1 MLVGRERAP
10 EQRQVLADE
19 LFLQVDGVGADDG
32 ALAVGARPGQRRH
45 QVCERLA
52 DAGARLEQEDAAVV
66 VAVRDVGGHVPLGG
80 PVLVL
85 PEHRRHRTPLAQ
97 GVHHVEGVDA
107 HGGLRARDLD
117 DHVQLGHLVVDDAEA
132 DAAVVKPRRDV
143 EVGAGGLEPAA
154 RMVVQQHLAA
164 LGGAGER
171 EHGIHRAPG
180 DGPGAGDHAV
190 AVHLRHERDL
200 PAPRRGDLRGEV
212 GPDARGDPLAHVLS
226 SFFFAAGKRTLLRIS
241 R

>member
-1 MLVGRERAP
+1 MLVGGERAAQ
-10 EQRQVLADE
+10 QRQVLADQLLLE
-19 LFLQVDGVGADDG
+19 VDGVGADDR

-45 QVCERLA
+45 QVGERLA
-52 DAGARLEQEDAAVV
+52 DARARLEQEDAAVV
-66 VAVRDVGGHVPLGG
+66 VAVGDVGGHVPLGG
-80 PVLVL
+80 PVLIL
-85 PEHRRHRTPLAQ
+85 AEHRRHGAVLAE
-97 GVHHVEGVDA
+97 GVYHVERVDA
-107 HGGLRARDLD
+107 HGGLRVRNLD
-117 DHVQLGHLVVDDAEA
+117 DHVQLGGLVVDDAEA
-132 DAAVVKPRRDV
+132 DAAVVQPRRDV
-143 EVGAGGLEPAA
+143 EVGARGLQPAA

-171 EHGIHRAPG
+171 EHRIHRAPG
-180 DGPGAGDHAV
+180 HGPGAGDHAV
-190 AVHLRHERDL
+190 AVHLRHERDF